1 MAQAMSRYR
10 STTFKQRAAAA
21 RILRRNT
28 EAPGAYE
35 YLALE
40 AYAKKKAA
48 STANKVTKAMQWNPT
63 KNPQYLKR
71 MSWRWHAFPCREC
84 GKVRSVS
91 GELRCIVKRIGSS
104 KSFIHHV
111 PLVGMTDWIRELQGR
126 YKRASIEC
134 ECVREP

>member
-1 MAQAMSRYR
+1 MSRYR

-48 STANKVTKAMQWNPT
+48 STASKVTKAMQWNPT

-71 MSWRWHAFPCREC
+71 MAWRWHAFPCREC
-84 GKVRSVS
+84 GKGRSVS